1 MQQLQISSVWSRT
14 SVSVLRAAS
23 DSMLAL
29 RLAEPFGAPPLGR
42 RLRGASRIFGLSV
55 GAHAAKDMDR
65 EDTTSLLQGYGIEK
79 GARTMSSPGSGPR
92 HTIDHILG
100 LARRDEVDCR
110 ADTPGTGTESAGKS
124 SLHSFV
130 LA

>member
-1 MQQLQISSVWSRT
+1 MRGVTVIFLPGRG
-14 SVSVLRAAS
+14 AAS

-29 RLAEPFGAPPLGR
+29 RLAMLPEGDAPR
-42 RLRGASRIFGLSV
+42 CRLHGGNHDRHRAV

-65 EDTTSLLQGYGIEK
+65 CEDTSSLLQGYGLTTADK
-79 GARTMSSPGSGPR
+79 NTRTVSSPGAGPR

-100 LARRDEVDCR
+100 LARREDAQDCR

-124 SLHSFV
+124 KLFLLLISS
-130 LA
+130 